1 MFNSLSMIE
10 NIDSV
15 IKGLA
20 QKSDALVFACTR
32 VPCHQCVFMYFV
44 LLLNAK
50 HELLMLWHVACSRA
64 LPLQNGIALVV
75 VTPSCCHSG
84 FVCPAVCL
92 CMCVSVCMAQ
102 LLLMWS

>member
-32 VPCHQCVFMYFV
+32 VPCHQCVFMYFG

-50 HELLMLWHVACSRA
+50 HELLMLWHVAGLSLFKMASR
-64 LPLQNGIALVV
+64 
-75 VTPSCCHSG
+75 
-84 FVCPAVCL
+84 
-92 CMCVSVCMAQ
+92 
-102 LLLMWS
+102 

>member
-32 VPCHQCVFMYFV
+32 VPCHQCVFMHFV

-50 HELLMLWHVACSRA
+50 HELLML
-64 LPLQNGIALVV
+64 QNGIALVV
-75 VTPSCCHSG
+75 VVIPALFVQLCACACVYPCVWPSCCSCG
-84 FVCPAVCL
+84 ADL
-92 CMCVSVCMAQ
+92 N
-102 LLLMWS
+102 L